1 MNSKYTNLAISILL
15 LLAVGYIYNKFQI
28 KVETDDKIEE
38 LNIIKKYLLNEDEY
52 NTIDKL
58 SAIKKPIIWIHI
70 EYDRNLRK
78 WESFGSRASEELN
91 QDYLYLTLRS
101 IINKCS
107 DYFHIILIDDDSFG
121 LLLEDWNVD
130 LKKVGN
136 AQRENIRQL
145 ALMKVLYKY
154 GGIMM
159 EPSFIL
165 FKSLRPIYEKIVL
178 TEMPCVGEFT
188 NETVDSH
195 IMNYSPSLKFIGCMK
210 NCPKINELGKHLEI
224 LVNSDNTFSSKL
236 EGQITNWLYKKSQ
249 NNEISYID
257 GKFLG
262 TRDSKNKNIDL
273 ASLLGSTYLDLNVN
287 TYGLY
292 IPHKD
297 LLKRTA
303 YNWFVYLNT
312 KQVLESNTNVGK
324 YLLISN

>member
-1 MNSKYTNLAISILL
+1 MNSKYGNLAISILL

-38 LNIIKKYLLNEDEY
+38 LNIIKKYLLNEHENY
-52 NTIDKL
+52 TIDQL

-78 WESFGSRASEELN
+78 WESFGSRASDELN

-107 DYFHIILIDDDSFG
+107 DDFHVILIDDDSFDT
-121 LLLEDWNVD
+121 LLEDWNVD
-130 LKKVGN
+130 LKKIGN
-136 AQRENIRQL
+136 VQKESIRQL

-165 FKSLRPIYEKIVL
+165 FKTLRPIYDKIVS
-178 TEMPCVGEFT
+178 TGKPSVGEFP

-195 IMNYSPSLKFIGCMK
+195 IMNNSPSLKFVGCVK
-210 NCPKINELGKHLEI
+210 NCPKIYELGKHLEI

-236 EGQITNWLYKKSQ
+236 EGQVTNWLYNKAESG
-249 NNEISYID
+249 EINYID

-262 TRDSKNKNIDL
+262 TRDSKNNNIDL
-273 ASLLGSTYLDLNVN
+273 ARLMGSTYIDLNIN
-287 TYGLY
+287 AYGLY

-312 KQVLESNTNVGK
+312 KEVLESNTNVGK

>member
-130 LKKVGN
+130 LKQVGN

>member
-1 MNSKYTNLAISILL
+1 MNSKYQNLAISILL
-15 LLAVGYIYNKFQI
+15 LLGVGFIYNKFQI

-38 LNIIKKYLLNEDEY
+38 LNIIKKYLLNEKDY

-58 SAIKKPIIWIHI
+58 SSIKKPIIWIHI

-78 WESFGSRASEELN
+78 WESFGSRASDELN

-107 DYFHIILIDDDSFG
+107 DYFHVILIDDDSFNT
-121 LLLEDWNVD
+121 LLEDWNVD
-130 LKKVGN
+130 LKKIGN
-136 AQRENIRQL
+136 VQKENIRQL
-145 ALMKVLYKY
+145 GLMKVLYKY

-165 FKSLRPIYEKIVL
+165 FKTLRPIYDKIVS
-178 TEMPCVGEFT
+178 TGTPCVGEFP

-195 IMNYSPSLKFIGCMK
+195 IMNNSPSLKFVGCVK
-210 NCPKINELGKHLEI
+210 NCPKIYELGKHLEI

-236 EGQITNWLYKKSQ
+236 EGQVTNWLY
-249 NNEISYID
+249 NNAESGTINYID

-273 ASLLGSTYLDLNVN
+273 TKLIGSTYLDLNVN
-287 TYGLY
+287 AYGLY

-297 LLKRTA
+297 LLKRKA

-312 KQVLESNTNVGK
+312 KEVLESNTNVGK

>member
-1 MNSKYTNLAISILL
+1 MKYTNLALSILL
-15 LLAVGYIYNKFQI
+15 LLAVGFLYNKFQI
-28 KVETDDKIEE
+28 NVEKDDKLNE
-38 LNIIKKYLLNEDEY
+38 LNIIKKYLLNEEDY
-52 NTIDKL
+52 YTIDQL

-70 EYDRNLRK
+70 DYDRNLRK
-78 WESFGSRASEELN
+78 WESFGTRASEELN

-101 IINKCS
+101 IIDKCS
-107 DYFHIILIDDDSFG
+107 DYFHVILIDDDSFDT
-121 LLLEDWNVD
+121 LLEDWNVD

-136 AQRENIRQL
+136 VQKENIRCL

-165 FKSLRPIYEKIVL
+165 FKTLRPIYEKIL
-178 TEMPCVGEFT
+178 SSGKPCVGEFA

-195 IMNYSPSLKFIGCMK
+195 IMNFSPSLKFIGCIK
-210 NCPKINELGKHLEI
+210 NCEKIYELGKHLEI
-224 LVNSDNTFSSKL
+224 LVNSDNTYSSKL
-236 EGQITNWLYKKSQ
+236 EGQVTNWLYNKAE
-249 NNEISYID
+249 NGEINYID

-273 ASLLGSTYLDLNVN
+273 SSLLGSTYIDLNIN
-287 TYGLY
+287 AYGLY
-292 IPHKD
+292 IPHKE

-312 KQVLESNTNVGK
+312 KEVLESSTNIGK
-324 YLLISN
+324 YLLITN

>member
-1 MNSKYTNLAISILL
+1 MNSKYGNLAISILL

-38 LNIIKKYLLNEDEY
+38 LNIIKKYLLNEKDY
-52 NTIDKL
+52 YTIDQL

-78 WESFGSRASEELN
+78 WESFGSRASDELN

-107 DYFHIILIDDDSFG
+107 DYFHVILIDDDSFDT
-121 LLLEDWNVD
+121 LLEDWNVD
-130 LKKVGN
+130 LKKIGN
-136 AQRENIRQL
+136 VQKESIRQL
-145 ALMKVLYKY
+145 GLMKVLYKY

-165 FKSLRPIYEKIVL
+165 FKTLRPIYDKIVS
-178 TEMPCVGEFT
+178 TGKPSMGEFP

-195 IMNYSPSLKFIGCMK
+195 IMNNSPSLKFVGCVK
-210 NCPKINELGKHLEI
+210 NCPKIYELGKHLEI

-236 EGQITNWLYKKSQ
+236 EGQVTNWLYNKAERG
-249 NNEISYID
+249 EINYID

-273 ASLLGSTYLDLNVN
+273 ASLIGSTYLDLDVN
-287 TYGLY
+287 AYGLY

-297 LLKRTA
+297 LLKRTS

-312 KQVLESNTNVGK
+312 KEVLESNTNVGK

>member
-1 MNSKYTNLAISILL
+1 MKYTNLALSILL
-15 LLAVGYIYNKFQI
+15 LLAVGFLYNKFQLN
-28 KVETDDKIEE
+28 VEKDDKVHE
-38 LNIIKKYLLNEDEY
+38 LNIIKKYLLNEQDY
-52 NTIDKL
+52 YTIQQL

-78 WESFGSRASEELN
+78 WESFGSRSSEELN

-107 DYFHIILIDDDSFG
+107 DYFHVILIDDYSFDT
-121 LLLEDWNVD
+121 LLEDWNVD
-130 LKKVGN
+130 LRKVGN
-136 AQRENIRQL
+136 VQKENIRCL
-145 ALMKVLYKY
+145 GLMKVLYKY

-165 FKSLRPIYEKIVL
+165 FKTLKPIYDKIKISGK
-178 TEMPCVGEFT
+178 PCVGEFP

-195 IMNYSPSLKFIGCMK
+195 IMNYSPSLKFMGCIK
-210 NCPKINELGKHLEI
+210 NCQKIYELGKHLEI
-224 LVNSDNTFSSKL
+224 LVNSDNTYSSKL
-236 EGQITNWLYKKSQ
+236 EGQVTNWLYNKAEGG
-249 NNEISYID
+249 EINYID

-273 ASLLGSTYLDLNVN
+273 SSLLGSTYLDLNIN

-292 IPHKD
+292 IPHKE
-297 LLKRTA
+297 LLKRSA
-303 YNWFVYLNT
+303 YSWFVYLNT
-312 KQVLESNTNVGK
+312 KEVLESNTNIGK

>member
-1 MNSKYTNLAISILL
+1 MKYTNLALSILL
-15 LLAVGYIYNKFQI
+15 LLAIGFLYNKFQI
-28 KVETDDKIEE
+28 NVEKDDKMEE
-38 LNIIKKYLLNEDEY
+38 LNIIKKYLLNEEDY
-52 NTIDKL
+52 YTIDQL

-78 WESFGSRASEELN
+78 WESFGSRSSEELN

-101 IINKCS
+101 IIDKCS
-107 DYFHIILIDDDSFG
+107 DYFHVILIDDDSFDT
-121 LLLEDWNVD
+121 LLEDWNVD

-136 AQRENIRQL
+136 AQKESIRSL

-154 GGIMM
+154 GGILM

-165 FKSLRPIYEKIVL
+165 FKTLRPIYEKIISS
-178 TEMPCVGEFT
+178 EKPCVGEFR

-195 IMNYSPSLKFIGCMK
+195 IMNFSPSLKFMGCIK
-210 NCPKINELGKHLEI
+210 NCPKIYDLGKHLEI
-224 LVNSDNTFSSKL
+224 LVNSDNTYSSKL
-236 EGQITNWLYKKSQ
+236 EGQVTNWLYNKAESG
-249 NNEISYID
+249 EINYID

-273 ASLLGSTYLDLNVN
+273 SSLMGSTYIDLNMN
-287 TYGLY
+287 AYGLY
-292 IPHKD
+292 IPHKE

-303 YNWFVYLNT
+303 YNWFIYLNT
-312 KQVLESNTNVGK
+312 KEVLESSTNIGK

>member
-1 MNSKYTNLAISILL
+1 MSKKYINLAVSILL

-38 LNIIKKYLLNEDEY
+38 LNIIKKYLLNEEDY
-52 NTIDKL
+52 YTIDKL
-58 SAIKKPIIWIHI
+58 SAIKKPVIWIHI

-78 WESFGSRASEELN
+78 WESYGSRTSDELN

-107 DYFHIILIDDDSFG
+107 NYFHVILIDDDSFDK
-121 LLLEDWNVD
+121 LLEDWNVD

-136 AQRENIRQL
+136 AQKESIRQL
-145 ALMKVLYKY
+145 ALIKVLYKY

-165 FKSLRPIYEKIVL
+165 FKTLKPIYEKIL
-178 TEMPCVGEFT
+178 SSGKPCVGEFP
-188 NETVDSH
+188 NESVDSH
-195 IMNYSPSLKFIGCMK
+195 IMNFSPSLKFIGCIK
-210 NCPKINELGKHLEI
+210 NCPKIYELGKQLEI

-236 EGQITNWLYKKSQ
+236 EGQITNWLYKKAES
-249 NNEISYID
+249 NEINYID

-262 TRDSKNKNIDL
+262 TRDSKNNNIDL
-273 ASLLGSTYLDLNVN
+273 ASLVGSTYLDLNKN
-287 TYGLY
+287 AYGLY
-292 IPHKD
+292 IPQKD
-297 LLKRTA
+297 LLKRTT
-303 YNWFVYLNT
+303 YNWFIYLNT
-312 KQVLESNTNVGK
+312 KEVLESNTNIGK

>member
-1 MNSKYTNLAISILL
+1 MKYTNLALSILL
-15 LLAVGYIYNKFQI
+15 LLAVGFLYNKFQLN
-28 KVETDDKIEE
+28 VEKDDKIEE
-38 LNIIKKYLLNEDEY
+38 LNIIKKYLLNEHDY
-52 NTIDKL
+52 YTIDQL

-78 WESFGSRASEELN
+78 WESFGTRASEELN

-101 IINKCS
+101 IIDKCS
-107 DYFHIILIDDDSFG
+107 DYFHVILIDDDSFDT
-121 LLLEDWNVD
+121 LLEDWNVD

-136 AQRENIRQL
+136 VQKENIRCL

-154 GGIMM
+154 GGILM

-165 FKSLRPIYEKIVL
+165 FKTLRPIYEKI
-178 TEMPCVGEFT
+178 MSGGKSCVGEFQ

-195 IMNYSPSLKFIGCMK
+195 IMNFSPSLKFIGCIK
-210 NCPKINELGKHLEI
+210 NCPKIYELGKHLEI
-224 LVNSDNTFSSKL
+224 LVNSDNTYSSKL
-236 EGQITNWLYKKSQ
+236 EGQVTNWLYNKSESG
-249 NNEISYID
+249 EINYID

-273 ASLLGSTYLDLNVN
+273 ASLMGSSYLDLNIN
-287 TYGLY
+287 AYGLY

-303 YNWFVYLNT
+303 YNWFIYLNT
-312 KQVLESNTNVGK
+312 KEVLESNTNVGK

>member
-1 MNSKYTNLAISILL
+1 MKYRNLALSILL
-15 LLAVGYIYNKFQI
+15 LLAVGFLYNKFQLN
-28 KVETDDKIEE
+28 VEKDDKIHE
-38 LNIIKKYLLNEDEY
+38 LNIVKKYLLNEEDY
-52 NTIDKL
+52 YTIEQL
-58 SAIKKPIIWIHI
+58 SAIKKPIIWINI

-91 QDYLYLTLRS
+91 QNYLYLTLRS
-101 IINKCS
+101 IIDKCS
-107 DYFHIILIDDDSFG
+107 DYFHVILIDDDSFEI
-121 LLLEDWNVD
+121 LLEDWNVD

-136 AQRENIRQL
+136 AQKENIRCL

-154 GGIMM
+154 GGILM

-165 FKSLRPIYEKIVL
+165 FKTLRPIYEKIIDSGK
-178 TEMPCVGEFT
+178 PCVGEFP

-195 IMNYSPSLKFIGCMK
+195 IMNFSPSLKFIGCVK
-210 NCPKINELGKHLEI
+210 NCPKIYELGKHLEI
-224 LVNSDNTFSSKL
+224 LVNSDNTYSSKL
-236 EGQITNWLYKKSQ
+236 EGQVTNWLYNKAESG
-249 NNEISYID
+249 EINYID

-273 ASLLGSTYLDLNVN
+273 SRLMGSTYLDLNIN
-287 TYGLY
+287 AYGLY
-292 IPHKD
+292 IPHKE

-312 KQVLESNTNVGK
+312 KEVLESRTNVGK